1 VNGTVAAA
9 AANRVEVMAL
19 AAPQGATAGRLAP
32 QLRSARR
39 IAARAQALLSYV
51 DEVVTVTDAS
61 GHLVYVSP
69 SSEARLGY
77 APDELARLGSLM
89 TIVHPADAP
98 RVHTAY
104 QQSVSEAGAAVA
116 TSFRARHR
124 NGATL
129 QLEATVTSLL
139 HDPGVEGVVVNLRDV
154 TERRRSEQ
162 ALAHHALHDPLTGLP
177 NRTLLLDRLHQ
188 LLARAADGPEQ
199 VVLFFVDLDRFKIV
213 NDSLG
218 HAAGDEL
225 LVEVA
230 HRLTEAV
237 LPGDTVAR
245 LGGDEFVVLC
255 VLPDA
260 RAGLGD
266 LPAELLDA
274 VAEPIRLPEG
284 EVTITASLGVVIAN
298 PATAP
303 DDLLADADAAMYL
316 AKKRGRARFEVFDPE
331 LHRRSGGRLTT
342 EHALRRALERH
353 ELRLVFQPAFD
364 VETRRIVGVEAL
376 VRWKHPERG
385 LVDPA
390 EFVPLAEET
399 GLILPLGAWV
409 LGEACAVAG
418 RWRRAPGHER
428 RIWVNLAASQ
438 VADPD
443 FFGTVRRILDR
454 TGLSPDQ
461 LGLELTETT
470 LMHEA
475 EPAIALLESL
485 HDLGVAL
492 ALDDFGT
499 GYSSLAYLHRF
510 PVDVLKVDRSFVMNL
525 RRDPRT
531 STIVK
536 GVTAM
541 AHALGMVVVAEGVEA
556 SDQLAT
562 LRALGCD
569 VAQGNFL
576 APPLRPEALDDLLTT
591 IEPDVVPPD
600 AAATRGVVQPLR

>member
-1 VNGTVAAA
+1 
-9 AANRVEVMAL
+9 MAL
-19 AAPQGATAGRLAP
+19 AAPEDSTVGRLTP

-51 DEVVTVTDAS
+51 GEVVTVSDAD

-69 SSEARLGY
+69 SAENGLGY
-77 APDELARLGSLM
+77 SPDDLTRLGSLS
-89 TIVHPADAP
+89 TLLHAGDAP
-98 RVHTAY
+98 RFLTAY
-104 QQSVSEAGAAVA
+104 QQAVA
-116 TSFRARHR
+116 SGGSTVGTTFRMRHR
-124 NGATL
+124 NSATL
-129 QLEATVTSLL
+129 QVEATVTSLL
-139 HDPGVEGVVVNLRDV
+139 HDPSVEGVVVILRDV

-188 LLARAADGPEQ
+188 MLARAHDTGEQ
-199 VVLFFVDLDRFKIV
+199 IVLLFVDLDRFKVV
-213 NDSLG
+213 NDTLG

-225 LVEVA
+225 LIEIA
-230 HRLTEAV
+230 NRLSETV

-255 VLPDA
+255 VLSDPD
-260 RAGLGD
+260 AGLGP
-266 LPAELLDA
+266 LPGDLLDA
-274 VAEPIRLPEG
+274 VAAPVRLPEG
-284 EVTITASLGVVIAN
+284 EVTITASLGVVMAE
-298 PATAP
+298 PGHPP

-316 AKKRGRARFEVFDPE
+316 AKERGRARYEVFDPS

-342 EHALRRALERH
+342 EHALRRALRDH
-353 ELRLVFQPAFD
+353 ELRLVYQPAFD
-364 VETRRIVGVEAL
+364 LYSRRVVGVEAL

-409 LGEACAVAG
+409 LGEACTVAS
-418 RWRRAPGHER
+418 RWHTAPGHER
-428 RIWVNLAASQ
+428 RIWVNLAAPQ
-438 VADPD
+438 VGDPD
-443 FFGTVRRILDR
+443 LFGMVRHTLEQ

-475 EPAIALLESL
+475 EPAIALLEQL
-485 HDLGVAL
+485 HELGVAL

-499 GYSSLAYLHRF
+499 GYSSLSYLHRF
-510 PVDVLKVDRSFVMNL
+510 PVDVVKIDRSFVMGL
-525 RRDPRT
+525 GRDART

-562 LRALGCD
+562 LRALDCD

-576 APPLRPEALDDLLTT
+576 APPMRQRALDDLL
-591 IEPDVVPPD
+591 
-600 AAATRGVVQPLR
+600 AAAAGGQECRV

>member
-1 VNGTVAAA
+1 
-9 AANRVEVMAL
+9 MAL
-19 AAPQGATAGRLAP
+19 AAPEDSTAESMTASRLAP

-69 SSEARLGY
+69 SAQNLLGY
-77 APDELARLGSLM
+77 APDELARLGSVM
-89 TIVHPADAP
+89 KIVHPADTP

-104 QQSVSEAGAAVA
+104 RQSAAEAGAAVA
-116 TSFRARHR
+116 TTFRARHR

-129 QLEATVTSLL
+129 QLEATVSSLL
-139 HDPGVEGVVVNLRDV
+139 HDPSVEGVVVNLRDV

-162 ALAHHALHDPLTGLP
+162 VLAHHALHDPLTGLP

-188 LLARAADGPEQ
+188 LLARAADGREQ
-199 VVLFFVDLDRFKIV
+199 VILLFVDLDRFKVV

-225 LVEVA
+225 LIQVA
-230 HRLTEAV
+230 NRLTETV
-237 LPGDTVAR
+237 QPGDTVAR
-245 LGGDEFVVLC
+245 LGGDEFVVVY
-255 VLPDA
+255 VLPD
-260 RAGLGD
+260 RRTGLGD
-266 LPAELLDA
+266 LPGKLLDA
-274 VAEPIRLPEG
+274 VGAPVRLPEG
-284 EVTITASLGVVIAN
+284 EITVTASLGVVVAD
-298 PATAP
+298 PATPP

-316 AKKRGRARFEVFDPE
+316 AKARGRARFVVFDPE

-342 EHALRRALERH
+342 EHALRQALERD
-353 ELRLVFQPAFD
+353 ELRLVYQPAFD
-364 VETRRIVGVEAL
+364 LQTRSVVGVEAL

-385 LVDPA
+385 LVDPI

-418 RWRRAPGHER
+418 RWCHPPGNER
-428 RIWVNLAASQ
+428 RIWVNLAAQQ

-443 FFGTVRRILDR
+443 LFGTVKRILDR

-525 RRDPRT
+525 SRDPRT
-531 STIVK
+531 STIVR

-556 SDQLAT
+556 SDQLST

-576 APPLRPEALDDLLTT
+576 APAMRREALDNLLAA
-591 IEPDVVPPD
+591 IEPECRV
-600 AAATRGVVQPLR
+600 